1 MKERIIIN
9 KQKMRFYNKKVL
21 NKTLL
26 MGYSGNF
33 DITEEDN
40 LVDAIKEQLKSRKV
54 NFDEIVFFQELSNC
68 IEFEQLPETYDEL
81 KELLKN
87 NNEVEFDDTSVKDRK
102 YIWVLTPLGEI
113 LLGFAIDND
122 NNVEV
127 IDTDKTITIAECYQA
142 IRSLVK

>member
-1 MKERIIIN
+1 MKERLIIN
-9 KQKMRFYNKKVL
+9 KQKMKFYNKKVL
-21 NKTLL
+21 NKTLS

-40 LVDAIKEQLKSRKV
+40 LVDAIKEQLESRKV
-54 NFDEIVFFQELSNC
+54 NFNEIVFFQELSNC
-68 IEFEQLPETYDEL
+68 IEIEQLPETYDEL
-81 KELLKN
+81 KELLKEN
-87 NNEVEFDDTSVKDRK
+87 NKVEFDDTSVKDRK

-113 LLGFAIDND
+113 LLGFAIDNG